1 MPHLPVMIQQMRPQA
16 RFGCCCFVFF
26 MVIFLV
32 TLVAQF
38 DDKEKLYRSDMVY
51 KMVTISGGLLGRLL
65 VHEPD
70 KI

>member
-1 MPHLPVMIQQMRPQA
+1 
-16 RFGCCCFVFF
+16 
-26 MVIFLV
+26 
-32 TLVAQF
+32 VAQF